1 MATAKRDL
9 TNPPVQG
16 PRARKQWSASQLL
29 TVDDVAMRLSVSTK
43 SVRRWIEAGEL
54 AAVRLGRAVRI
65 KEEAVAD
72 FVDGRQI
79 EVDSYEQPNRL
90 AARRVAR
97 ARNGR

>member
-9 TNPPVQG
+9 TDPTVQG
-16 PRARKQWSASQLL
+16 PHPKQGRASQLL
-29 TVDDVAMRLSVSTK
+29 TVEDTARRLSVSNK
-43 SVRRWIEAGEL
+43 SIRRWIDAGKL
-54 AAVRLGRAVRI
+54 PAIRLGRAVRI

-72 FVDGRQI
+72 FIDGRQI
-79 EVDSYEQPNRL
+79 EVESYGRPNRL